1 MFCCLHMGSDLPT
14 RNTLVSAGDKHPSIP
29 EQATQYRC
37 ISRFLQRYP
46 KPHPLSWIL
55 RSASAAVA
63 NAMAADGDQSQTGT
77 THPSAALHWGAQQQT
92 VPSSAHISGH
102 SEMHIFTQLTLSPQ
116 LTGNRA
122 SENSSYTATGLIE
135 GKYDGQHT
143 HPPFHKGQDLLSA
156 REILVFSYTDET
168 CSSLMRKWSDVTLS
182 SSWISSINAFCTTET
197 SRELSATT
205 AVPHSHCCVPENESL
220 QFPYSCCR
228 QRAQDYSLPSSGKWL
243 ESNTETTCTEL

>member
-1 MFCCLHMGSDLPT
+1 
-14 RNTLVSAGDKHPSIP
+14 
-29 EQATQYRC
+29 
-37 ISRFLQRYP
+37 
-46 KPHPLSWIL
+46 
-55 RSASAAVA
+55 
-63 NAMAADGDQSQTGT
+63 MAADGDQSQTGT
-77 THPSAALHWGAQQQT
+77 THPSAALHKNPAAN
-92 VPSSAHISGH
+92 SSLLVSTALISGH
-102 SEMHIFTQLTLSPQ
+102 SKMHIFTQLTLSPQ

-122 SENSSYTATGLIE
+122 SENSSYTATGLIQ

-143 HPPFHKGQDLLSA
+143 LPLFLQRST
-156 REILVFSYTDET
+156 REILFFSYTDET
-168 CSSLMRKWSDVTLS
+168 FSSLMRKWSDVTLS

-228 QRAQDYSLPSSGKWL
+228 QRAKDYSLPSSGKWL